1 MFILDLHFPDCLVY
15 LKGFFGLELL
25 RRVSPG
31 TLANSTY
38 ASIYIYISLS
48 CLPLVFCDGQ
58 VSFVM
63 GQTSVQRRTVHG
75 AVAVALLGRAI
86 SRKEESSGK
95 NPAVLA
101 VES

>member
-38 ASIYIYISLS
+38 ASIYIYIYKPVLLAPCFLRRSSL
-48 CLPLVFCDGQ
+48 F
-58 VSFVM
+58 
-63 GQTSVQRRTVHG
+63 RHG
-75 AVAVALLGRAI
+75 SDECAAANRA
-86 SRKEESSGK
+86 RSGCGGS
-95 NPAVLA
+95 PW
-101 VES
+101 EGDF